1 MMKFLALTFYLLAR
15 ITLTLISSFAITG
28 CFQKFNFQG
37 FNLVVLNFKLPSA
50 FLYALCELFEIE
62 AVLCQNNSVLVKVR
76 DSLFCVTNGCI
87 KVTSK
92 LILRSIFRF
101 RFCPP

>member
-1 MMKFLALTFYLLAR
+1 MKFLALTFYLLAR
-15 ITLTLISSFAITG
+15 ITLTLISSFTITA
-28 CFQKFNFQG
+28 CFEKFNFQG
-37 FNLVVLNFKLPSA
+37 FNLVVLNFKFPSA
-50 FLYALCELFEIE
+50 FFYALCELFEIE

-76 DSLFCVTNGCI
+76 DSLFCVTNHCI

-92 LILRSIFRF
+92 LILLSISRF